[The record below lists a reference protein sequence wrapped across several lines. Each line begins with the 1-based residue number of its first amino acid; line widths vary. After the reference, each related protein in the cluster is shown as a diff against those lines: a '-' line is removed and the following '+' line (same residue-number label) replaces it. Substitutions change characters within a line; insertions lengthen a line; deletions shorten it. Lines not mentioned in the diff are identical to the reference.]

1 MSSILSKEDQ
11 RSATV
16 LSAAITVFARYGFAK
31 ATMGDIARE
40 AGVSRPA
47 LYLLFAN
54 KEALFQTLTQ
64 SLLEQAL
71 SAAETAWTPGAP
83 AHPGLHDALLA
94 KELPIFRLLK
104 SSPHAEEILSAN
116 SRLLGEL
123 HTEHETRFAAL
134 LAARLAAAGVAE
146 ALATATLVTHALHG
160 LKTAN
165 ATEDAFRADVERL
178 SRLVARA

>member
-1 MSSILSKEDQ
+1 MSSNLSKEDQ
-11 RSATV
+11 RSAAV

-40 AGVSRPA
+40 AGMSRPA

-54 KEALFQTLTQ
+54 KEALFQALTQ
-64 SLLEQAL
+64 GLLEQAL
-71 SAAETAWTPGAP
+71 AAAEAAWPPGAP

-116 SRLLGEL
+116 SRLLGEM
-123 HTEHETRFAAL
+123 HADYETRFAAL
-134 LAARLAAAGVAE
+134 LAERLSAAGVAD
-146 ALATATLVTHALHG
+146 APGTASLVAHALHG